1 MRVDTGSVITQ
12 LAGRPGE
19 TGVFLD
25 VDGTLAPIV
34 ERPEDASVPEPTRSL
49 LRRLAERYALV
60 ACISGRPEDDVRRVV
75 GVDGLVYVG
84 EHGLGLD
91 PRTAD
96 WQPAIDEVIESAGW
110 PPERK
115 PSSVAFHFR
124 TADDEEAAVAALRQV
139 EKHAAAL
146 GLRTRWGRKVLEVLP
161 PVETNKGTV
170 VRALVADHGLRRA
183 LYAGDDATDLDA
195 FRGLD
200 GLEIGVRVAV
210 VSDEAPGEL
219 GRAADLVVDGPD
231 ALVALLEE
239 LASCT

>member
-1 MRVDTGSVITQ
+1 VRVDTGSVIAQ
-12 LAGRPGE
+12 LAERPGE
-19 TGVFLD
+19 TGLLLD

-34 ERPEDASVPEPTRSL
+34 ERPEDASVPEPTRAL
-49 LRRLAERYALV
+49 LRRLVERYALV
-60 ACISGRPEDDVRRVV
+60 ACVSGRPEDDVRRLV

-91 PRTAD
+91 PAAAD
-96 WQPAIDEVIESAGW
+96 WQPAIDQVVETAGW

-124 TADDEEAAVAALRQV
+124 TADDEEAAVAALQRV
-139 EKHAAAL
+139 EEHAASL

-161 PVETNKGTV
+161 PVDTNKGTV
-170 VRALVADHGLRRA
+170 VRALVAQHGLSRA

-195 FRGLD
+195 FHGLD
-200 GLEIGVRVAV
+200 GLEVAVRVAV
-210 VSDEAPGEL
+210 VSNEAPGEL
-219 GRAADLVVDGPD
+219 GVVADLVVADPE

-239 LASCT
+239 LA